1 MRQTAYRGFNARAGI
16 NPYRSWARVL
26 DCGDIPV
33 TPLDNQ
39 VALRQ
44 LEEAYAELGSRM
56 PAFDAGKVS
65 HEVDAKYARFPKLVT
80 LGGDHSVALPALR
93 ALYESYQAPIAV
105 VHFDA
110 HLDVGFTT
118 PVCEFPKS

>member
-33 TPLDNQ
+33 TPLDNA

-44 LEEAYAELGSRM
+44 LSEAYIELSSRVS
-56 PAFDAGKVS
+56 ALDAGKAS
-65 HEVDAKYARFPKLVT
+65 HQVDEEYAKLPKLVT

-93 ALYESYQAPIAV
+93 ALYELYQSPIAV

-110 HLDVGFTT
+110 HLDVSV
-118 PVCEFPKS
+118 PI

>member
-39 VALRQ
+39 IALRQ
-44 LEEAYAELGSRM
+44 LAEAYVELGLRVS
-56 PAFDAGKVS
+56 AFDAGKVS
-65 HEVDAKYARFPKLVT
+65 DKVDEEYVKFPKMVT

-93 ALYESYQAPIAV
+93 ALFKIYQRPIAV

-110 HLDVGFTT
+110 HLDVSVPTQ
-118 PVCEFPKS
+118 VCGECKS